1 MSLFD
6 SARFRLS
13 VSQLAGLPE
22 GDVPEIAF
30 AGRSNAGKSTTI
42 NVLTRQGR
50 LAFAS
55 KTPGRTQLI
64 NFFDLSEKDEHGH
77 RQCVASLVDLP
88 GYGFAKA
95 AEGTRK
101 TWSELI
107 GGYLASRDTLTGI
120 VVVMDARRPLMPTDE
135 WVIDFLNTR
144 PVKMHWLLNKCD
156 QLNNQAKK
164 ETLYKVK
171 ARAAELDTSRRARC
185 LNKIFKR
192 TFQMHVLGHYP
203 QKRMRRMR
211 HDEFS
216 RRLMRENTLT
226 ASDLILPVF
235 VMEGEGRRQAVPT
248 MPGVERMTP
257 DELCKVAQEMVDL
270 GIPMIALFPAI
281 EDHLKTPDGRE
292 AANPGQS

>member
-13 VSQLAGLPE
+13 VSRLDGLPPA
-22 GDVPEIAF
+22 DVPEIAF

-64 NFFDLSEKDEHGH
+64 NFFDLSEKNAIDH
-77 RQCVASLVDLP
+77 RERVASLVDLP

-107 GGYLASRDTLTGI
+107 GGYLAERDTLTGI
-120 VVVMDARRPLMPTDE
+120 VVVMDSRRPFMPTDE

-144 PVKMHWLLNKCD
+144 PVRLHLLLNKCD
-156 QLNNQAKK
+156 QLNNQQKK
-164 ETLYKVK
+164 ETLLKVK
-171 ARAAELDTSRRARC
+171 ARAAEMGPHVTVQLFSG
-185 LNKIFKR
+185 LKR
-192 TFQMHVLGHYP
+192 
-203 QKRMRRMR
+203 
-211 HDEFS
+211 
-216 RRLMRENTLT
+216 
-226 ASDLILPVF
+226 I
-235 VMEGEGRRQAVPT
+235 
-248 MPGVERMTP
+248 GV
-257 DELCKVAQEMVDL
+257 DELRETL
-270 GIPMIALFPAI
+270 ERWIRR
-281 EDHLKTPDGRE
+281 EDTPVV
-292 AANPGQS
+292 P

>member
-13 VSQLAGLPE
+13 VSRLNGLPPA
-22 GDVPEIAF
+22 DVPEIAF

-64 NFFDLSEKDEHGH
+64 NFFDLSEKNAIGH
-77 RQCVASLVDLP
+77 RERVASLVDLP

-107 GGYLASRDTLTGI
+107 GGYFAERDTLTGI
-120 VVVMDARRPLMPTDE
+120 VVVMDSRRPFMPTDE

-144 PVKMHWLLNKCD
+144 PVRLHLLLNKCD
-156 QLNNQAKK
+156 QLNNQQKK
-164 ETLYKVK
+164 ETLLKVK
-171 ARAAELDTSRRARC
+171 ARAAEMGPHVTVQLFSG
-185 LNKIFKR
+185 LKR
-192 TFQMHVLGHYP
+192 
-203 QKRMRRMR
+203 
-211 HDEFS
+211 
-216 RRLMRENTLT
+216 
-226 ASDLILPVF
+226 I
-235 VMEGEGRRQAVPT
+235 
-248 MPGVERMTP
+248 GV
-257 DELCKVAQEMVDL
+257 DELRETL
-270 GIPMIALFPAI
+270 ERWIRR
-281 EDHLKTPDGRE
+281 EDTPVV
-292 AANPGQS
+292 P

>member
-6 SARFRLS
+6 SARFRMS
-13 VSQLAGLPE
+13 VSQLQGLPP

-77 RQCVASLVDLP
+77 RQHVASLVDLP

-95 AEGTRK
+95 AEQTRK
-101 TWSELI
+101 SWSDLI
-107 GGYLASRDTLTGI
+107 GGYLAQRDTLTGI
-120 VVVMDARRPLMPTDE
+120 VIVMDARRPFMPTDE

-144 PVKMHWLLNKCD
+144 PVRLHFLLNKCD

-164 ETLYKVK
+164 ETLLKAR
-171 ARAAELDTSRRARC
+171 ARAAEIGPHVTVQLFSG
-185 LNKIFKR
+185 LKR
-192 TFQMHVLGHYP
+192 EGV
-203 QKRMRRMR
+203 
-211 HDEFS
+211 DE
-216 RRLMRENTLT
+216 LRENL
-226 ASDLILPVF
+226 SRWI
-235 VMEGEGRRQAVPT
+235 RR
-248 MPGVERMTP
+248 E
-257 DELCKVAQEMVDL
+257 
-270 GIPMIALFPAI
+270 
-281 EDHLKTPDGRE
+281 
-292 AANPGQS
+292 

>member
-13 VSQLAGLPE
+13 VSRLDGLPP

-64 NFFDLSEKDEHGH
+64 NFFDLSQKNEIGH
-77 RQCVASLVDLP
+77 RERVASLVDLP

-95 AEGTRK
+95 AEDTRK

-120 VVVMDARRPLMPTDE
+120 VVVMDARRPFMPP
-135 WVIDFLNTR
+135 FLCGAR
-144 PVKMHWLLNKCD
+144 RSLHK
-156 QLNNQAKK
+156 QA
-164 ETLYKVK
+164 Y
-171 ARAAELDTSRRARC
+171 RARRAPPQVFPRMPSFYEERLSPLHSSGRAWRC
-185 LNKIFKR
+185 A
-192 TFQMHVLGHYP
+192 P
-203 QKRMRRMR
+203 
-211 HDEFS
+211 
-216 RRLMRENTLT
+216 
-226 ASDLILPVF
+226 P
-235 VMEGEGRRQAVPT
+235 
-248 MPGVERMTP
+248 
-257 DELCKVAQEMVDL
+257 
-270 GIPMIALFPAI
+270 
-281 EDHLKTPDGRE
+281 
-292 AANPGQS
+292 